1 MALPGTL
8 ATIVGGVCLVLGI
21 SAIAHDLSQ
30 PLREQAQARLDDGW
44 AESRAAAEERS
55 PLGTV
60 MLGDGELIGVG
71 ACLGIGAVTVAT
83 LSADDAVDWL
93 ASRGVSRRAIVHIGT
108 SQGLT
113 EREARDV
120 LAVLGGQSLVVWSTI
135 QVPDDRRRFTF
146 EKETNR
152 VVRALAREHDHVRL
166 LDWNRLT
173 SARPEL
179 LLDDGVRASAR
190 GCRAYARLVA
200 RLLEGWPPRGPGSLN
215 L

>member
-1 MALPGTL
+1 MSSPIRNGLCPSDR
-8 ATIVGGVCLVLGI
+8 LVPI
-21 SAIAHDLSQ
+21 PEAAHD
-30 PLREQAQARLDDGW
+30 
-44 AESRAAAEERS
+44 
-55 PLGTV
+55 
-60 MLGDGELIGVG
+60 
-71 ACLGIGAVTVAT
+71 GAVTVAA
-83 LSADDAVDWL
+83 LSADDAVDSL
-93 ASRGVSRRAIVHIGT
+93 ASRGVPRRAIVHIGT

-200 RLLEGWPPRGPGSLN
+200 RLLEGRPPRGSGSLN